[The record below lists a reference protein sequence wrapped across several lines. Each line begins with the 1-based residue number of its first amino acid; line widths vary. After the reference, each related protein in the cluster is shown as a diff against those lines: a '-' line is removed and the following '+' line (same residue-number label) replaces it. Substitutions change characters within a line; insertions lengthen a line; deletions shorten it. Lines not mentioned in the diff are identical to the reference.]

1 MKYKWITP
9 EDHESIRNRQTQSTL
24 TLRRQHRSSVTF
36 KQIQEYQHVDRR
48 SPFRLFH
55 RSPERGSF
63 RTPCQPCKPH
73 SRARRTDGGRLS
85 RERPDRAFHSARRHR
100 RGPHAASRSGTSP
113 GCCPATRRRLPTR
126 PPLPT
131 PASILTDSSFP
142 FPLRL
147 KRPSGARN
155 RPPPAEK
162 PRPSSSGSIRSFTG
176 RTVRPSQG
184 STWPRTR
191 RARRSSSSAPRA
203 WPARR
208 PLPNSV

>member
-1 MKYKWITP
+1 MHNLRHTASFHDPAKTRNQPPKQIFYLLFNKIARIKYKWITP

-100 RGPHAASRSGTSP
+100 RGPHAASRSGIPEARHLGAALRLGGGSLRARP
-113 GCCPATRRRLPTR
+113 CRRR
-126 PPLPT
+126 
-131 PASILTDSSFP
+131 
-142 FPLRL
+142 
-147 KRPSGARN
+147 
-155 RPPPAEK
+155 
-162 PRPSSSGSIRSFTG
+162 PRS
-176 RTVRPSQG
+176 
-184 STWPRTR
+184 
-191 RARRSSSSAPRA
+191 
-203 WPARR
+203 
-208 PLPNSV
+208 